1 MNARSVF
8 APRRFLRLLV
18 SDAMSIR
25 RDPMLAFAIVLSTTP
40 ALAMLRVREAMDLAA
55 LQRLGVVE
63 FSRYVAPVAL
73 LIPAF
78 LIGWVTGF
86 LLLEDRDDGPLL
98 AVDVTPVGKVGFLWY
113 RVTATA
119 AVVLVL
125 TLAATTA
132 VTPQLDAGRRLA
144 AAVMVAGSAVLAAI
158 VLPAVARNK
167 VEGLALTK
175 LTNLASIVPLLAMV
189 PSPWRY
195 AAGVV
200 PTYWLGE
207 LLAPPASRPL
217 PLPWLLLVA
226 LASHVYWT
234 IHLLTRLRRR
244 VG

>member
-1 MNARSVF
+1 MRARSVF
-8 APRRFLRLLV
+8 APRRFMRLLL

-25 RDPMLAFAIVLSTTP
+25 RDPMLALAIALSTTP
-40 ALAMLRVREAMDLAA
+40 ALAMLRARERMDVAA
-55 LQRLGVVE
+55 LERLGVMD

-78 LIGWVTGF
+78 VIGWVTGF

-125 TLAATTA
+125 TLGASIT
-132 VTPQLDAGRRLA
+132 VTPQLGAGRRLA
-144 AAVMVAGSAVLAAI
+144 AAVLAAI
-158 VLPAVARNK
+158 ILPAVARNK

-195 AAGVV
+195 AAGII

-207 LLAPPASRPL
+207 LLAPPELRPL
-217 PLPWLLLVA
+217 PLPWLLLTA
-226 LASHVYWT
+226 LATHVYWT
-234 IHLLTRLRRR
+234 VRLLARLRQR

>member
-1 MNARSVF
+1 MRARSVF
-8 APRRFLRLLV
+8 APRRFMRLLL

-25 RDPMLAFAIVLSTTP
+25 RDPMLALAIALSTTP
-40 ALAMLRVREAMDLAA
+40 ALAMLRAREMMDVAA
-55 LQRLGVVE
+55 LERLGVMD

-125 TLAATTA
+125 TLGASIT
-132 VTPQLDAGRRLA
+132 VTPQLGAGRRLA
-144 AAVMVAGSAVLAAI
+144 AAVMVAAAAVLAAI
-158 VLPAVARNK
+158 ILPAVARNK

-195 AAGVV
+195 AAGII

-207 LLAPPASRPL
+207 LLAPPELRPL
-217 PLPWLLLVA
+217 PLPWLLLTA

-234 IHLLTRLRRR
+234 VRLLARLRQR